1 MSFIFTIL
9 LIGQGNLGVQQVEA
23 SEVLQRK
30 PKFAYKLPEWVTDEY
45 LFAQTGFSLDDEIEK
60 CIDATIL
67 LSELGGNPLM
77 PALSESYEQLA
88 RLRPDSALKSLE
100 MQLTFNPP
108 PDARRQILLYR
119 ITADWLRGDLSG
131 VKASLKTLE
140 ADKEASSGAP
150 MEYIRSLVSYLE
162 KGEIPSKDSLLYF
175 LFVKRD
181 ARKAQ
186 RFLPSREVTA
196 QALRYH
202 LEDSVSTLPSGN
214 VGRYLRVH
222 RLVKAGLYSQAHDS
236 LQVLSEIRTPY
247 SSLVKYDM
255 AEALLCLKKSRE
267 AHLAVPDT
275 FLYQW
280 LLPERALAMIRGR
293 VEWMENRPDAA
304 RTWFKKASEN
314 PSYAAYSQWIIGG
327 GAGDPTTQAYF
338 EKRKASDL
346 YNLLRVSGY
355 IRKADYT
362 SALLILGNMIQS
374 MDMSSISSM
383 SNIILAV
390 YAACENEKKE
400 YQLTLSLADAVKN
413 RGQVLASNLG
423 KREEDYFA
431 TAAHVAV
438 GDAYYYSGGRYE
450 KMARPYYEYAI
461 QSSYKELRHQGYFG
475 LAWGFLTDRNTGEVK
490 KIVTALSADQPTEME
505 SQTIIFLEG
514 LNYYAARDFRVAA
527 EVFSRLNFSSV
538 PEMRMQGLYFEGRS
552 YEQSGRFDLAASA
565 YEDLLAA
572 FPASEEIRDAWS
584 RLARAQIQMGHPDRA
599 EKTLEKLIEQAKLYH
614 FQFSDIYKE
623 ILLVIFD
630 NAMAKGDEEQAK
642 EFAERLSRTQNSTLA
657 LETFY
662 YRTAQK
668 DTALWQIDHLIGII
682 ARMKNIN
689 PESPYL
695 PTLFLQA
702 ARMEIEL
709 GDYPEAV
716 AKLESII
723 QWRRLPEVNDILSEA
738 SFELVRTLVLAKDWE
753 KTIRQAEIYLSSYS
767 DSDEYSSRVLYF
779 LAFSLVKRAGN
790 NDPLARKDDGKK
802 ALEVLEKLERLHKDS
817 EFVKNSRADIDDLKK
832 SAELLI
838 K

>member
-186 RFLPSREVTA
+186 RFLPSREITA

-202 LEDSVSTLPSGN
+202 LDDSVSTLPSGN
-214 VGRYLRVH
+214 VGRYLGAH
-222 RLVKAGLYSQAHDS
+222 RLVKAGLYSQALDS